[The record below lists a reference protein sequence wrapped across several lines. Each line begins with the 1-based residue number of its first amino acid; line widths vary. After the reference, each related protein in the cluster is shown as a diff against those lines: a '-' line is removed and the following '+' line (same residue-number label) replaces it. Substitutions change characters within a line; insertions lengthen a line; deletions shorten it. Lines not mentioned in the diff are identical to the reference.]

1 MRNLFPVTRIIPG
14 FAVNLLPLPV
24 LRERAGVRV
33 ISSTNEH
40 RNSKTPSPQPSPGVP
55 GEGAEDA
62 RAIAARRGTAI
73 GARMPTVLDAR
84 VVTGTGGGPEKTI
97 LNSPR
102 FLKDAGYRMLCAY
115 LHSPEDSG
123 FKQLQE
129 KALLCGA
136 PLFPVADHGP
146 CDLGIIPR
154 LLQICKREQVRI
166 WHGHDYKSNLL
177 GLLLRPFWS
186 MRLVTTVHGWVTR
199 TRRTPLYYAIDRK
212 CLPYY
217 DAVLC
222 VSQPLRDQCVAA
234 GVAERRC
241 LVLENGIDTQDC
253 RRTMSQSEARQRLGL
268 PSELFLV
275 GAVGRLSAEKGFDVL
290 IRSVDS
296 LVREG
301 LHIGL
306 VIAGEGDQRPE
317 LKALIAT
324 LGQEHRIQLL
334 GYQSDPSIL
343 YQAMD
348 VFALSSL
355 REGLPN
361 VLLEAMAM
369 QLPVVSTRVGGID
382 RLIRNGENGL
392 LVSTAHPDAMA
403 AAIRHLLEDDA
414 LRARLGN
421 AARQTVEVDYSF
433 AHRIQRLSGV
443 YDNLLSCSTKGDIN
457 WVPGSRSHPPF
468 PPFPFRGI
476 YYDDCG

>member
-1 MRNLFPVTRIIPG
+1 MFAQGHSMRESQVSASL
-14 FAVNLLPLPV
+14 
-24 LRERAGVRV
+24 
-33 ISSTNEH
+33 
-40 RNSKTPSPQPSPGVP
+40 
-55 GEGAEDA
+55 
-62 RAIAARRGTAI
+62 
-73 GARMPTVLDAR
+73 PTVLDAR

-102 FLKDAGYRMLCAY
+102 FLKDTGYRMLCAY
-115 LHSPEDSG
+115 LHSPDDSG

-129 KALLCGA
+129 RAMLCGA
-136 PLFPVADHGP
+136 SLFPVADHGP
-146 CDLGIIPR
+146 CDLGIIPK
-154 LLQICKREQVRI
+154 LLKICKRERVQI

-199 TRRTPLYYAIDRK
+199 TRRTPLYYTIDRQ

-241 LVLENGIDTQDC
+241 LVLENGIDTRHC
-253 RRTMSQSEARQRLGL
+253 RRTMGQSDARQQLGL
-268 PSELFLV
+268 PTDLFLV

-290 IRSVDS
+290 IRVVDS

-317 LKALIAT
+317 LQALIAT
-324 LGQEHRIQLL
+324 LGQESRIQLL
-334 GYQSDPSIL
+334 GYQSNPSIL
-343 YQAMD
+343 YQAID

-392 LVSTAHPDAMA
+392 LVPSGSPNAMS
-403 AAIRHLLEDDA
+403 AAIRHLLKDDG
-414 LRARLGN
+414 LRLQLGS
-421 AARQTVEVDYSF
+421 AARQTVEADYSF
-433 AHRIQRLSGV
+433 SHRIQKLSGV
-443 YDNLLSCSTKGDIN
+443 YDDLLRAD
-457 WVPGSRSHPPF
+457 
-468 PPFPFRGI
+468 FRTPV
-476 YYDDCG
+476 